1 MKFLAV
7 AITIILIVLLNIY
20 LFRGIN
26 GLIEKK
32 KNKKLFQ
39 ILFWVWTIPLPLLII
54 AVAVLPTEYFKGV
67 SRSIILTYT
76 VFDIIGKIILLL
88 FFVLDDLIHF
98 STKKIKEK
106 KGKQVY
112 DESRKQ
118 FIKKTGIA
126 ISVLPVAGFSFGIVS
141 GAHNYNWHRLKVKIP
156 NLPNEFHGLK
166 IGQISDLHSG
176 SFSNL
181 TAVKGGIDM
190 FMSEKPDIVFFTGD
204 IVNDQAWEIKAVF
217 DIYKNV
223 KAPLGVYSILGNHD
237 YGDYSNWKSQSAK
250 MKNFQGILD
259 AHQNL
264 GWDLLRN
271 ENRIVEIGKDRLAII
286 GVENWGAKMR
296 FQKHGD
302 LEKAKKGTEGIST
315 KLLLSHDPSHWEAQV
330 IPEHPD
336 IDLMFAGH
344 THGFQFGIET
354 PLFRWSPA
362 QYLYPQWAGL
372 YKKGNQQLYVNRG
385 FGFIGY
391 PGRIGILP
399 ELTLIELVKE

>member
-1 MKFLAV
+1 MKFVAV
-7 AITIILIVLLNIY
+7 SITVILIVLLNIY
-20 LFRGIN
+20 LFKGIN
-26 GLIEKK
+26 GLIDKK
-32 KNKKLFQ
+32 KNKRLFQ
-39 ILFWVWTIPLPLLII
+39 VLFWIWTIPLPLLILS
-54 AVAVLPTEYFKGV
+54 VAILPTEYFKGV
-67 SRSIILTYT
+67 SRSIIVAYSL
-76 VFDIIGKIILLL
+76 FDIIGKIILLL

-98 STKKIKEK
+98 SSKKIKEK
-106 KGKQVY
+106 RGKEVV

-118 FIKKTGIA
+118 FLKKTGIA
-126 ISVLPVAGFSFGIVS
+126 VSVLPIAGFSFGIVS
-141 GAHNYNWHRLKVKIP
+141 GAHNYKWHKLKVPIP
-156 NLPNEFHGLK
+156 NLPDEFHGFR

-176 SFSNL
+176 SFSNM

-190 FMSEKPDIVFFTGD
+190 FMAEKPDVVFFTGD

-217 DIYKNV
+217 DIYKHV
-223 KAPLGVYSILGNHD
+223 KAPMGVFSILGNHD
-237 YGDYSNWKSQSAK
+237 YGDYSNWKSQKAK

-259 AHQNL
+259 AHKNL

-271 ENRIVEIGKDRLAII
+271 ENRVLSIGSDQIAIL

-302 LEKAKKGTEGIST
+302 LNKAKQGVEDIPT

-330 IPEHPD
+330 LPEHSD
-336 IDLMFAGH
+336 IDMMFSGH

-354 PLFRWSPA
+354 PFFRWSPA

-372 YKKGNQQLYVNRG
+372 YQSGNQKIYVNRG

-399 ELTLIELVKE
+399 ELTLIELVKG